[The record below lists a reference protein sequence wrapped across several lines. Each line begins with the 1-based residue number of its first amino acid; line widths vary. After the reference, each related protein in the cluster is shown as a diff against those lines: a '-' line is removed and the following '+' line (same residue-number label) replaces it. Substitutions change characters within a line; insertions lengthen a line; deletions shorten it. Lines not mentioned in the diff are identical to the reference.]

1 MVPILSLASA
11 ESFKA
16 ISPSEFF
23 YRNRELAGFSN
34 PARALYQT
42 VRELTENAL
51 DATDAHGIL
60 PDIKVA
66 IDRSTDGQDNIY
78 AVTVEDNGIGIPPH
92 YVPQAFGMVLFSSKY
107 TLRQTRGMFG
117 LGAKMVVLYGQ
128 ITVGKP
134 VEIITSPLKSSRI
147 YRFKLMID
155 IKNNEPIVLERSSWE
170 KGSGWHGTI
179 VKIHILGDWQRSRSK
194 IIDYIRRTHV
204 IAPYASIF
212 FRDPDG
218 NIYIYKRATE
228 LMPKPPKETKPHP
241 VGVDLEMLKMM
252 LSSTRRKT
260 LTEFL
265 EGEFQGVGRITAERV
280 LELSG
285 LRKDRSPK
293 RLSQEEIERLA
304 EALKKYED
312 FRRPSADHLSPIGE
326 EILRIGLSNM
336 FKPEFV
342 DAVTRKPTS
351 YSGHAVIVETAI
363 AFGGSIP
370 IANDPSEIMLLR
382 FANKIPLLY
391 DEGSDVSFK
400 VITSMDWRDYE
411 VEFPSPIAILVHVCS
426 TKIPY
431 KGVGKES
438 IADVPEIESEIRNG
452 IREVARGLR
461 SYLSRKKREEEI
473 ARRAYSIIKYIPEI
487 ARGISVLSGDNAHK
501 NIEEKLL
508 SMAKTK
514 LGININTIEDVVI
527 SLE

>member
-1 MVPILSLASA
+1 MSIASS

-34 PARALYQT
+34 PARALYQSI
-42 VRELTENAL
+42 RELMENAL

-60 PDIKVA
+60 PEIKIMVDR
-66 IDRSTDGQDNIY
+66 IDSGQEGIY
-78 AVTVEDNGIGIPPH
+78 MVTVEDNGIGIPPH

-134 VEIITSPLKSSRI
+134 VEVITSPIKSSRI
-147 YRFKLMID
+147 YSFKLLID
-155 IKNNEPIVLERSSWE
+155 IKNNEPIVIERSSWQ
-170 KGSGWHGTI
+170 KNSQWHGT
-179 VKIHILGDWQRSRSK
+179 VVRVHILGDWQRSRSK
-194 IIDYIRRTHV
+194 VVEYVKRTHI

-218 NIYIYKRATE
+218 NIYIFKRATE
-228 LMPKPPKETKPHP
+228 LLPKPPKETKPHP
-241 VGVDLEMLKMM
+241 VGVDLEMMKMM
-252 LSSTRRKT
+252 LASTRRKT
-260 LTEFL
+260 LLEFL
-265 EGEFQGVGRITAERV
+265 EKDFQGVGNVTAERI
-280 LELSG
+280 LGLAG
-285 LRKDRSPK
+285 LRGDRNPR
-293 RLSQEEIERLA
+293 RLLQSEIEKLFNVI
-304 EALKKYED
+304 KGFD
-312 FRRPSADHLSPIGE
+312 GFRRPSADHLSPIGE

-351 YSGHAVIVETAI
+351 YSGHAVIVETGI
-363 AFGGSIP
+363 AYGGGIP
-370 IANDPSEIMLLR
+370 MANDPTEILLLR

-400 VITSMDWRDYE
+400 VVSSIDWKDYE
-411 VEFPSPIAILVHVCS
+411 IEFPSPLAVLVHVCS
-426 TKIPY
+426 TKVPY

-438 IADVPEIESEIRNG
+438 IADVPEIETEIRNG
-452 IREVARGLR
+452 IREVARRLR
-461 SYLSRKKREEEI
+461 SYLSKKRREEEL

-487 ARGISVLSGDNAHK
+487 SRSLSTIVADGNSK

-508 SMAKTK
+508 SIARTK
-514 LGININTIEDVVI
+514 LGININRIDEVVI
-527 SLE
+527 SVE